1 MEDTFSVHVR
11 GVGQWTNKLYN
22 HFQVN
27 TQPALVARH
36 LKVQE
41 AARGQEA
48 GRGKEAGRGQE
59 AGRGKEV
66 VKGKEVGRKDL
77 EAGSKAGLKRPLEI
91 YVDGPFGSPSSN
103 IYRSATP
110 SVTYGQESPGWIS
123 LYKLG
128 TFFFGF

>member
-27 TQPALVARH
+27 IQPTLVARH
-36 LKVQE
+36 PKVQE
-41 AARGQEA
+41 ADRRQEA
-48 GRGKEAGRGQE
+48 GRGQ
-59 AGRGKEV
+59 EV

-77 EAGSKAGLKRPLEI
+77 EAGSEAGLKRPLEI

-103 IYRSATP
+103 IYRSAT
-110 SVTYGQESPGWIS
+110 TLW
-123 LYKLG
+123 
-128 TFFFGF
+128 